1 MESRNCSNWY
11 NFTFTSH
18 LRNWPHGL
26 ASHVDVLLARCLAGK
41 PASEKHKI
49 QAKLI
54 KYKDRP
60 VRKGLKMYKLLLTYF
75 TIRRDAAEIDHIFI
89 VFFTANSWLMTEGL
103 CCIVEF
109 DITSAPMQYNL
120 YTDVVFLLFSKNI
133 GELAI
138 KARTRERA
146 RNATFEEKI

>member
-1 MESRNCSNWY
+1 
-11 NFTFTSH
+11 
-18 LRNWPHGL
+18 
-26 ASHVDVLLARCLAGK
+26 
-41 PASEKHKI
+41 
-49 QAKLI
+49 
-54 KYKDRP
+54 
-60 VRKGLKMYKLLLTYF
+60 
-75 TIRRDAAEIDHIFI
+75 
-89 VFFTANSWLMTEGL
+89 MTEGL

-146 RNATFEEKI
+146 RNATPLSLAVNKSPCGLNFITRVRRTLKRKYRGSLSGLGTVPTYEHPLYLKQKSELGKTKVDQS